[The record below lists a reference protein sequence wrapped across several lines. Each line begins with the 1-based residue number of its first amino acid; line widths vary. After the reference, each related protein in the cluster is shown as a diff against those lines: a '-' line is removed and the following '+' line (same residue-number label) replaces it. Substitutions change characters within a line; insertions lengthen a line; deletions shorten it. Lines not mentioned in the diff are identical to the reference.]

1 VATLSAGIIG
11 GALYKINKGEF
22 IGAYKATLAA
32 ISVELYHMGITLI
45 LAKPYSQALEV
56 VKIVIIPMVIANAM
70 GVGIFSIII
79 GSLIQDK
86 RTIKHLEEEL
96 TIVQAKDEQNI

>member
-1 VATLSAGIIG
+1 
-11 GALYKINKGEF
+11 
-22 IGAYKATLAA
+22 
-32 ISVELYHMGITLI
+32 MGITLI